1 MKQPKKVPNLA
12 MTHPLLQSLEQKIR
26 DLLTESATLRLEIAQ
41 LEQENAR
48 LQAQQ
53 QEWETQLGQL
63 LERFDQVNQ
72 PMD

>member
-1 MKQPKKVPNLA
+1 

>member
-1 MKQPKKVPNLA
+1 MS
-12 MTHPLLQSLEQKIR
+12 HPLLQSLEQKIR

-41 LEQENAR
+41 LEQENTR

-53 QEWETQLGQL
+53 QEWENQLGQL

>member
-1 MKQPKKVPNLA
+1 

-72 PMD
+72 SMD

>member
-1 MKQPKKVPNLA
+1 MP
-12 MTHPLLQSLEQKIR
+12 HPLLDSLEQKIR
-26 DLLTESATLRLEIAQ
+26 LLLTESATLRLEIAQ

-48 LQAQQ
+48 LLRQQ

-72 PMD
+72 PLD

>member
-1 MKQPKKVPNLA
+1 MP
-12 MTHPLLQSLEQKIR
+12 HPLLDSLEQKIR
-26 DLLTESATLRLEIAQ
+26 LLLTESTTLRLEIAQ

-48 LQAQQ
+48 LLRQQ

-72 PMD
+72 PLD